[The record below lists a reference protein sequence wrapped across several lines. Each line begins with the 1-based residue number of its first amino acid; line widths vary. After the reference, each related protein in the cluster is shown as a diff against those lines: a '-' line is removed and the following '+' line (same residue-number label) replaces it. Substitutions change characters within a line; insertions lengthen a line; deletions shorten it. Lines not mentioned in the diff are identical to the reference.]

1 MTLGAEQYMKSK
13 SNNHFIWSGI
23 EVYVKEAFVNKQI
36 DLKKQIREYTKLIPQ
51 FLLNNIDTI
60 YVGKFDFLEGRHLQA
75 AFQHGSIWVS
85 NEMLNSDEL
94 MENLVHETA
103 HSLEEQYQN
112 LIYSDKSLEHEF
124 LMKRKQLFLMLKDEI
139 EDLNLSQF
147 LEVEYDVAFDEYL
160 YTDIGYPMLSM
171 YTVNLF
177 YSPYAVTSLREYYA
191 TGFEAFF
198 NRKDVVRLR
207 GISPELYKKMV
218 DLSRQAQKE
227 NF

>member
-1 MTLGAEQYMKSK
+1 
-13 SNNHFIWSGI
+13 
-23 EVYVKEAFVNKQI
+23 
-36 DLKKQIREYTKLIPQ
+36 
-51 FLLNNIDTI
+51 
-60 YVGKFDFLEGRHLQA
+60 
-75 AFQHGSIWVS
+75 
-85 NEMLNSDEL
+85 
-94 MENLVHETA
+94 
-103 HSLEEQYQN
+103 
-112 LIYSDKSLEHEF
+112 
-124 LMKRKQLFLMLKDEI
+124 MLKDEI